1 MGRKLDPGKKRSL
14 ERRRG
19 KNRAANEERWSILE
33 GEGRQ
38 TRADISS
45 RCIVPFRPVIFVTF
59 PFVLARTEKV
69 PTRFIHSWITYIRI
83 RTIPFPDFFQFRKT
97 GDLFSSWNFPTTR
110 KKEKRKINFVKR
122 ELGMAIGMQCIPSY
136 ETRNAFENKDTIRKR
151 VI

>member
-1 MGRKLDPGKKRSL
+1 MILKNNEFSKRRESRRKYGEKTCLDPGKKRSL

-69 PTRFIHSWITYIRI
+69 PTRFIHSWIHTFGYER
-83 RTIPFPDFFQFRKT
+83 FLFQIFSNFEKQEISSHREIFQQQGRK
-97 GDLFSSWNFPTTR
+97 
-110 KKEKRKINFVKR
+110 KKEK
-122 ELGMAIGMQCIPSY
+122 
-136 ETRNAFENKDTIRKR
+136 
-151 VI
+151 